1 MFPRPWR
8 EDVREG
14 VEIYP
19 ELPRPATVLANPV
32 TVERYPEVPR
42 PATVLANPVTVERYP
57 KDPRP
62 AVVDAKLLE
71 RTAVER

>member
-8 EDVREG
+8 EDVRVG

-19 ELPRPATVLANPV
+19 ELPRPS
-32 TVERYPEVPR
+32 
-42 PATVLANPVTVERYP
+42 TVLANPVTVERYP

-62 AVVDAKLLE
+62 DVVDAKLFE

>member
-1 MFPRPWR
+1 LFPRPWR
-8 EDVREG
+8 DDVRDG
-14 VEIYP
+14 VEMYP
-19 ELPRPATVLANPV
+19 ELPRPSTVLANP
-32 TVERYPEVPR
+32 E
-42 PATVLANPVTVERYP
+42 TVERYP